1 MAKKNPAMG
10 TGKIPLAFAELV
22 SKAAND
28 AFADGNGPMMDSV
41 TPVTQTLLKFWFT
54 EPFTFRPLNFHEGQ
68 RQAILNVIYLHEVL
82 KAGNIRAA
90 YAQIEAMSGTSLTAA
105 DGGGTGDELAKDKY
119 AYPKYLVKMATGTG
133 KTWVMHALLIWQ
145 YLNARAE
152 KGEKSGRWTK
162 NFLFVAPGLI
172 VYERLLDAFEGRR
185 RANSGM
191 RDFTTSDI
199 KAAEALF
206 VPPEYRDA
214 VFAFLQNG
222 LVRKE
227 DFGRKVTGDGVL
239 AVMNWQ
245 GFIGDAHES
254 DGDEGDASDPE
265 GKKILDDILPAKPG
279 VAAGNSLETLDAQF
293 LRGGRLDFLREL
305 PDLMMVNDEA
315 HHIHGGNADKSDE
328 EDEVMWQKGIDLLS
342 EGKGERFFQLDFS
355 ATPYKA
361 TGTGANARL
370 NYFPH
375 IVVDYDL
382 KAAIQ
387 SGKVKT
393 IMLDQRKEITDAA
406 PMDYKAVREGN
417 EVKALSEGQRMMLRA
432 GLTKLKYLEDE
443 FKRLHPDKH
452 PKMMVV
458 CEDTK
463 VTPFVSEFLKDEGV
477 DGDDILEIDSNKKG
491 DVGEKE
497 WEKIKG
503 RLFGLDKSEKPRV
516 VVSVLML
523 REGFDVNNICVI
535 VPLRAT
541 NAPILLEQTLGRGLR
556 LMWREEEF
564 KEVKDVARRNVLFEK
579 SNPDAVLDFLYII
592 EHPAFMAFY
601 QNLIAGGLAGGS
613 GGTDESGGGTSDLV
627 TSTLKDGYEK
637 YNMFWPVV
645 LKERDEVI
653 SDMSPWKVELEP
665 FTAYPLAQLKE
676 MLARPGEKFI
686 SNEITE
692 NTRFGEYQVSGNL
705 FTADSYNEYLQRIV
719 GTVFQRF
726 TRIAGRQTKRL
737 PALQVQL
744 ADVVAMLDEYI
755 RKRLF
760 GKPFDPMNGEDW
772 KVLTGAGG
780 LVTRHVVR
788 QIGELVHAIETKTDE
803 SPAVVE
809 KRWFSELRSFIVR
822 RGSSAVLAKTI
833 YTRTGFPSK
842 GGGLERDFMEFI
854 DNDADVERFVK
865 INEAKHF
872 FARIAYLRD
881 DGLMGEYVPDFLVK
895 TGDRVYMIET
905 KADKDRSNAN
915 VQRKRLAATQWCKA
929 INGLPEGER
938 MNCEWRYAILTD
950 EAFYKCRD
958 GQGTFKDVCA
968 VVEITEQA
976 LQGELFSFD

>member
-1 MAKKNPAMG
+1 MAKKSAGMR
-10 TGKIPLAFAELV
+10 TGKIPLEFAQMV

-28 AFADGNGPMMDSV
+28 AFADGNGPMMDAV
-41 TPVTQTLLKFWFT
+41 TPVTRTLLKFWFT

-68 RQAILNVIYLHEVL
+68 RQAILNVIYLHEML
-82 KAGNIRAA
+82 KVGNIRSA
-90 YAQIEAMSGTSLTAA
+90 YAQMEAMFETSLLA
-105 DGGGTGDELAKDKY
+105 DGGGMGEELAKDKY

-162 NFLFVAPGLI
+162 NFVFVAPGLI
-172 VYERLLDAFEGRR
+172 VYERLLDAFQGKRR
-185 RANSGM
+185 HNSEA

-199 KAAEALF
+199 KAVESLF

-239 AVMNWQ
+239 AVMNWH
-245 GFIGDAHES
+245 GFIGDAHEGEDEES
-254 DGDEGDASDPE
+254 DAHDPE
-265 GKKILDDILPAKPG
+265 GKKILDDLLPAKPG
-279 VAAGNSLETLDAQF
+279 VAVGNSLESLDAQF
-293 LRGGRLDFLREL
+293 LRGGRLDFLRDL

-361 TGTGANARL
+361 TGSGENATK

-375 IVVDYDL
+375 VVVNYDL

-417 EVKALSEGQRMMLRA
+417 DVKALSEGQRMMLRA
-432 GLTKLKYLEDE
+432 GLTKLKYLENE
-443 FKRLHPDKH
+443 FKRLRPDKH

-477 DGDDILEIDSNKKG
+477 DDDDILEIDSNKKG

-497 WEKIKG
+497 WEKVKG
-503 RLFGLDKSEKPRV
+503 RLFGLDKSEKPRI

-535 VPLRAT
+535 VPLRASK
-541 NAPILLEQTLGRGLR
+541 AQILLEQTLGRGLR

-564 KEVKDVARRNVLFEK
+564 KEVKEIARHKVLVEK

-592 EHPAFMAFY
+592 EHPEFMKFY
-601 QNLIAGGLAGGS
+601 QTLLDEGLIGEGGGA
-613 GGTDESGGGTSDLV
+613 DVAGGGTSDLV
-627 TSTLKDGYEK
+627 TSTLKDGYER
-637 YNMFWPVV
+637 YDMFWPVV

-653 SDMSPWKVELEP
+653 SDMSPWKVDLKP
-665 FTAYPLAQLKE
+665 FTAYSLAQLKD
-676 MLARPGEKFI
+676 MLVRPGEKFI

-705 FTADSYNEYLQRIV
+705 FSAESYNEYLQRIV

-726 TRIAGRQTKRL
+726 TRITGKQTKRL

-755 RKRLF
+755 RERLF
-760 GKPFDPMNGEDW
+760 CESFDPMNGEDW
-772 KVLTGAGG
+772 KVLIGANG
-780 LVTRHVVR
+780 LVTRHIVR

-803 SPAVVE
+803 SPAIVE

-822 RGSSAVLAKTI
+822 RECSAVLTKTI
-833 YTRTGFPSK
+833 YTRTGFPTK
-842 GGGLERDFMEFI
+842 GGGLESDFMEFV
-854 DNDADVERFVK
+854 DNDADVDRFVK
-865 INEAKHF
+865 INEAKHL

-881 DGLMGEYVPDFLVK
+881 DGLMGEYVPDFLVLM
-895 TGDRVYMIET
+895 GGRIYVIET
-905 KADKDRSNAN
+905 KADKDKDNAN

-929 INGLPEGER
+929 INELPEDER

-950 EAFYKCRD
+950 EEFYRCRD
-958 GQGTFKDVCA
+958 RHCTFKDVCA
-968 VVEITEQA
+968 VAEITELA
-976 LQGELFSFD
+976 LQGELFSFE